1 LLSLR
6 PCSEGMLSLTSRVLS
21 EKNFFFFAKNE
32 TQLPKVNFFCLRKP
46 ERAEM
51 IPLVAIKPSL
61 ITGTTIF

>member
-1 LLSLR
+1 
-6 PCSEGMLSLTSRVLS
+6 MLSLTSRVLS
-21 EKNFFFFAKNE
+21 GKNFFFFAKNE
-32 TQLPKVNFFCLRKP
+32 TQLPKVNGNFFCLRIP